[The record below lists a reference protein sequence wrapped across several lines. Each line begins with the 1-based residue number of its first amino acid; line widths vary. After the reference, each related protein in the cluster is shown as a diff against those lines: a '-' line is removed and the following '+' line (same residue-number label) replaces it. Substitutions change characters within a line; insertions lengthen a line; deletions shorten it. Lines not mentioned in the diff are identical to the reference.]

1 MNIQCIYTCNL
12 LPNHIGVSTYAI
24 VQRIAYRA
32 NISLIFLCLRKNCSH
47 FNSTIPYNPPI
58 HRPPPIAWTM
68 SDRAPSFVEKPRI
81 ARTDGGDIEF
91 SCTMVARPRASVQ
104 WSRQG
109 QPLDIANLDPRLRVG
124 ESRADE
130 NDEDLYKLTL
140 TLSQPCED
148 DSGSYS
154 VMARNA
160 LGTMTANI
168 GLNLR

>member
-1 MNIQCIYTCNL
+1 
-12 LPNHIGVSTYAI
+12 
-24 VQRIAYRA
+24 
-32 NISLIFLCLRKNCSH
+32 
-47 FNSTIPYNPPI
+47 
-58 HRPPPIAWTM
+58 
-68 SDRAPSFVEKPRI
+68 
-81 ARTDGGDIEF
+81 
-91 SCTMVARPRASVQ
+91 MVARPRASVQ